1 MVWIRLYC
9 LNTALVLS
17 VPRLISSGSV
27 KDKIAKKEIRLSAI
41 ISTHT
46 GAKPKLLFKM

>member
-1 MVWIRLYC
+1 MVWIRLYP
-9 LNTALVLS
+9 LNVTLLLS
-17 VPRLISSGSV
+17 VPRLISSGRV

-41 ISTHT
+41 IFTHT